1 MRREAPQFIDI
12 PVEIILK
19 VFEVFQSDNDPVAA
33 ACLGLTKKSMYLI
46 FKAFFPGPV
55 ELRHLLNS
63 GGHPLLWNDLG
74 SLLLKDGQI
83 LPKHRLVRDIG
94 LPDVYLNVDVY
105 GDGLTKNENATRFF
119 ERFEAYHDSAI
130 YIPMGFEE
138 LTAGK
143 PLLPSPFGIGDQWY
157 CLAVEAWDKF
167 ITHDGWKD
175 MHEQQRRDD
184 REHWISW
191 WRNMSWVKELRN
203 YEAWLELGEWINLV
217 GF

>member
-1 MRREAPQFIDI
+1 MRRDAPQFTDI

-19 VFEVFQSDNDPVAA
+19 VFEVFKSDNDPVAA

-46 FKAFFPGPV
+46 FKAFFPDPV
-55 ELRHLLNS
+55 ELRHHAMS
-63 GGHPLLWNDLG
+63 TTGDLLWNDLG
-74 SLLLKDGQI
+74 NLLLKDGQI
-83 LPKHRLVRDIG
+83 LPKHRLGRG
-94 LPDVYLNVDVY
+94 LFKVVFLNVDVY
-105 GDGLTKNENATRFF
+105 GDGLTENENAIRFM
-119 ERFEAYHDSAI
+119 ERFEAYHDSEC
-130 YIPMGFEE
+130 YYLTGFEGMA
-138 LTAGK
+138 TGK

-175 MHEQQRRDD
+175 MHEQQRRDNL
-184 REHWISW
+184 EHWISW

-203 YEAWLELGEWINLV
+203 YEAWLELGEWIDLV